1 MADNRQLPA
10 LMRVPRALL
19 SAVMIA
25 VIIGWSLPWI
35 GLVVTSFRP
44 VTQATSSGWWTIFA
58 QPGMT
63 LDNFAAALN
72 SQGLWRAVLNS
83 VLITVP
89 TVLLVVMISAMAA
102 FALVWTDIPGRK
114 VIYAVLVGLLV
125 VPPEITLVPTLQIL
139 KVFGLVNT
147 YPGVWFSHVSAIM
160 PFAVFLLAN
169 FFAQVPRELVEAAKV
184 DGAGILRVF
193 FQLILPL
200 SGSAMASLAIFG
212 FLWVWND
219 LLRALVIIPD
229 PNLLPLTATLANL
242 GGGYGENITVMAAG
256 AVLLMV
262 PPLMVFLFAQRAF
275 VRGVL
280 AGAVKS

>member
-1 MADNRQLPA
+1 MADTQSQPL

-19 SAVMIA
+19 STVMIV

-35 GLVVTSFRP
+35 GLAITAFRP
-44 VTQATSSGWWTIFA
+44 VTDATGSGWWNVFGSPA
-58 QPGMT
+58 LT
-63 LDNFAAALN
+63 LDNFAATLS
-72 SQGLWRAVLNS
+72 SQGLWRSVLNS
-83 VLITVP
+83 VAITVP
-89 TVLLVVMISAMAA
+89 TVLLVLIVASAAA
-102 FALVWTDIPGRK
+102 FALVWTDLPYRK
-114 VIYAVLVGLLV
+114 AIYAFLVGLLV

-139 KVFGLVNT
+139 KQLGLVNT
-147 YPGVWFSHVSAIM
+147 YPGVWLSHVSAIL

-184 DGAGILRVF
+184 DGASTLKIFLK
-193 FQLILPL
+193 LILPL
-200 SGSAMASLAIFG
+200 SWSALASLAIFD

-219 LLRALVIIPD
+219 LLRALIIIPD
-229 PNLLPLTATLANL
+229 PNLLPLTATLSNL

-262 PPLMVFLFAQRAF
+262 PPLLIFLFAQRAF
-275 VRGVL
+275 VRGVM